1 MKEDNEMS
9 HGKELCVAQWVEK
22 VSSKMSEMKNGL
34 SNSWQKCQR
43 VIEKRR
49 LQLIITEKGKK
60 HWVPFVKIVAQTPQ
74 CKIGPSSVQRG
85 GTNGPCTSFVDAI
98 LGQRFIDKFINK
110 YEPTQ
115 RIIDFMGSSSDPI
128 HHKLLNQ
135 IQLMKV
141 FVATI
146 LDQKHMWKF
155 NHHEHEDEDIHTPLF
170 CGLHKLSDVDFK
182 APKNINIDI
191 QKPSTFK
198 AQPTSSSERV
208 LPNQSNI
215 LAWRVGK
222 KKSLKYNRYE
232 SSAKTRYFSNI
243 K

>member
-1 MKEDNEMS
+1 MKEDNEMNY
-9 HGKELCVAQWVEK
+9 GKQLCVAQWVEK
-22 VSSKMSEMKNGL
+22 VSRKMSEVKNGL

-49 LQLIITEKGKK
+49 LQLIITEKGNK

-74 CKIGPSSVQRG
+74 YEIGPSCAQRG

-98 LGQRFIDKFINK
+98 LGQRFIKKFINK

-115 RIIDFMGSSSDPI
+115 RIIDFVGSPSDPI

-146 LDQKHMWKF
+146 LDQKHMWNF
-155 NHHEHEDEDIHTPLF
+155 NHHEHEDEDIHSPLF
-170 CGLHKLSDVDFK
+170 SGLHKLSDVDFK
-182 APKNINIDI
+182 PPKNINIDI
-191 QKPSTFK
+191 RKPSTFK
-198 AQPTSSSERV
+198 SQPTSSLERV
-208 LPNQSNI
+208 FANQINI
-215 LAWRVGK
+215 SAWRVGK
-222 KKSLKYNRYE
+222 KTSVKCNRYGT
-232 SSAKTRYFSNI
+232 SARQ
-243 K
+243 